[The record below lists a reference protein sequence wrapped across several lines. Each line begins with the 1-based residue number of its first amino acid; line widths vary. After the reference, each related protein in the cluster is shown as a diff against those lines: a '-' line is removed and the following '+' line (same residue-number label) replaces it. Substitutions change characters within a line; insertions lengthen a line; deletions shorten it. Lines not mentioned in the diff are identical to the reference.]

1 MHRDEDLAG
10 GSESWHDISC
20 TICESDDRHVE
31 AAAHCKEC
39 RMWLCDRCLK
49 LHNRFPAIRNHHIES
64 VNRSANGNGETAAII
79 RGPSNFKFV
88 YHASVHFSTDVKN
101 REISRNDNASN
112 LKSRFEIHEQR
123 ARAIEACR
131 KRADQKEE
139 LTLQALLLL
148 PLDISAAPQSTDLLP
163 VYRTG
168 EVQLTLKGEK
178 GLFKYGSGVYDLE
191 KFNQIVTPRIAEFR
205 KYSTTINLHEGIG
218 HFYSTPRPNYGYV
231 IYSARDSGVTK
242 HDLEKVLN
250 ACHVADVKDRER
262 HYVLRQMRDEIYDL
276 LNGDEGYAINVHF
289 RKLLLRWLANIP
301 KHLNEQ
307 TICGGDLNDVP
318 FPIPDDIR
326 RDVSVLRDWEYSY
339 VFKNR
344 EDWNDDVTVPA
355 SGAWKRID
363 DDDDD
368 YYDDNDDNVHESF
381 VTLCA
386 KHHERTNKPN
396 FDTGVDGDVAW
407 KETECDVIKNDVTT
421 AKQEL
426 TLAKRAERGQVT
438 EKAMVKARKR
448 LRNFL
453 CRNCPNKKTLYIQH
467 CETFVA
473 NLKESWQC
481 FQLLHYSS

>member
-326 RDVSVLRDWEYSY
+326 RDCYLLSTSLRIALDDVDAGVFLPELGGVLESCDGVANVGNVWAMETAGLMRMCESCDDPCDP
-339 VFKNR
+339 VA
-344 EDWNDDVTVPA
+344 NDD
-355 SGAWKRID
+355 
-363 DDDDD
+363 
-368 YYDDNDDNVHESF
+368 
-381 VTLCA
+381 
-386 KHHERTNKPN
+386 
-396 FDTGVDGDVAW
+396 GVECVAW
-407 KETECDVIKNDVTT
+407 RGAVNGLYAVLLCEEQNTANCQQHFMSPVLGRGEVAKEQVLDYQPEGGGSRKGAKVYSNEAFIYIKN
-421 AKQEL
+421 
-426 TLAKRAERGQVT
+426 
-438 EKAMVKARKR
+438 
-448 LRNFL
+448 
-453 CRNCPNKKTLYIQH
+453 
-467 CETFVA
+467 
-473 NLKESWQC
+473 
-481 FQLLHYSS
+481 